1 MKDPGDGGEMSAPQA
16 VLDQVRV
23 FESRPPVE
31 GLLFPFDGAEPRAAE
46 QYRIIRTKILL
57 SPRPLRTLC
66 VSSPQVGD
74 GKSVTA
80 LNVAGA
86 LALKLGQ
93 SVLLVDGDFR
103 RASLAE
109 MLGVPSS
116 PGLANVLAGECHW
129 SEAVGRL
136 DRVNNLYLLPAGRR
150 PEHPAE
156 LYDSAAWPSLCAEL
170 RQHFRSVI
178 IDSPPVGLVADYDLI
193 QAAVDGVI
201 LVVRPDH
208 TRRDLCMRALQ
219 TVPPEKLVGV
229 VINMAPVW
237 FLSRRTGHGYVYYSA
252 TARNGHTPSGF
263 SG

>member
-1 MKDPGDGGEMSAPQA
+1 MSDTVSGGEKRPIE
-16 VLDQVRV
+16 LTEEGLRV
-23 FESRPPVE
+23 FESRPPVT

-46 QYRIIRTKILL
+46 QYRILRTKILL
-57 SPRPLRTLC
+57 SPRPLRLLC

-80 LNVAGA
+80 LNLAGA

-103 RASLAE
+103 RASLAG
-109 MLGVPSS
+109 MLGLPAS

-136 DRVNNLYLLPAGRR
+136 DRVSNLYFLPAGRR
-150 PEHPAE
+150 SEHPAE
-156 LYDSAAWPSLCAEL
+156 LYDSAAWPALCAEL
-170 RQHFRSVI
+170 RKHFRSVI

-193 QAAVDGVI
+193 EAVSDGVV

-208 TRRDLCMRALQ
+208 TRRDLCLQALQ
-219 TVPPEKLVGV
+219 AVPAEKLVGV
-229 VINMAPVW
+229 VINMAPNW
-237 FLSRRTGHGYVYYSA
+237 FLFRRSGHGYAYYSSR
-252 TARNGHTPSGF
+252 ARNGHSPAGLTD
-263 SG
+263 

>member
-1 MKDPGDGGEMSAPQA
+1 MKDFVNGGTGAQEGL
-16 VLDQVRV
+16 LDRIRV
-23 FESRPPVE
+23 FETRPPSQ

-57 SPRPLRTLC
+57 HPRPLRTLC

-80 LNVAGA
+80 LNLAGA

-109 MLGVPSS
+109 MLGVPVT

-129 SEAVGRL
+129 LEAVGRL
-136 DRVNNLYLLPAGRR
+136 DRVNNLYFLPAGRR

-156 LYDSAAWPSLCAEL
+156 LYDSPVWPALCGEL
-170 RQHFRSVI
+170 RRHFRSVI

-193 QAAVDGVI
+193 QAEVDGVI

-208 TRRDLCMRALQ
+208 TRRDLCMRALSL
-219 TVPPEKLVGV
+219 VPAERLVGV

-237 FLSRRTGHGYVYYSA
+237 FLSRGSGHAYVYYSTKVREGHPA
-252 TARNGHTPSGF
+252 THF